1 MNQIEPFFSNRD
13 PWRRSASGPSFQGRH
28 RAIQPGSHGLLLQLL
43 ALLLVLVVGRAH
55 AADDFLE
62 PDQAFRL
69 SARAADGATLELRYE
84 IAPGYYMYR
93 ERFEVVAAP
102 ADVKLGAPAYPAG
115 KVKYDETFQ
124 KDVETFRGDLRIPV
138 PVTAAPA
145 EFKVTVTSQ
154 GCADKGLCYPP
165 RPQVLKV
172 QVADAAIRSV
182 TLLGDDEGQAWQPAA
197 AAAIPLVA
205 GAAAPVSAPGAAD
218 AGEGAG
224 AAAVAGDGVDAA
236 LRSGS
241 LWTVVGVFLLA
252 GLLLSFTPCVL
263 PMMPILSSIIV
274 GQGAQASRLKGFG
287 LSLAYSLG
295 MALVYTAM
303 GVAAGLAGE
312 GLAAALQKPAVLGAF
327 AALLVLLSLS
337 MFGWYELQLPA
348 ALQNRLNDASGRLQ
362 GGRFFGVFLMGG
374 LSALIVGPC
383 VAAPLAGA
391 LVYISQSRDV
401 LLGGV
406 ALFALAAGMSVPL
419 LLLGLSAGS
428 LLPRAG
434 VWMEGVK
441 RFFGVLLL
449 GTALWMLDP
458 VLPTWLAMLAWG
470 ALALGYAVELRA
482 FERLEAGASG
492 LQSVGKAIG
501 LLIALL
507 GLVQVVGMLSGGR
520 SLLQPLAHLGAKAAV
535 VGTAPVAVAGG
546 AAAGQAAVGHGPT
559 FRRVR
564 SVAEL
569 DEALKTAGRPV
580 MLDFYADW
588 CVSCKEFEQFT
599 FTDPAVR
606 ARLDRMLLLQADV
619 TANNADDKALLK
631 RFQLFGPPGIVF
643 FDAQGQE
650 VTGRRVIGFQDAP
663 RFLVSLTA
671 AGIGP

>member
-1 MNQIEPFFSNRD
+1 MNQIEPSPNHHVL
-13 PWRRSASGPSFQGRH
+13 RH
-28 RAIQPGSHGLLLQLL
+28 RADTDQANRGLQRAPVFWPIALLLQCL
-43 ALLLVLVVGRAH
+43 ALLFVLQTGPAR

-182 TLLGDDEGQAWQPAA
+182 TLLGDDEGQAWQPAS

-205 GAAAPVSAPGAAD
+205 GVAAPVTGPGAAD
-218 AGEGAG
+218 AG
-224 AAAVAGDGVDAA
+224 AAAGAGDGVDAA

-535 VGTAPVAVAGG
+535 VGTAPVAVAGA
-546 AAAGQAAVGHGPT
+546 AAAGQADVGHGPT

-643 FDAQGQE
+643 FDAQGHE

-663 RFLVSLTA
+663 RFLASLAA